1 VRRAGLLEP
10 RGVVLGKLDR
20 DYLRHD
26 GEEHVALVG
35 PTRSGKGVD
44 VIIPTLLTW
53 RGSVIVTDPKD
64 GENYDVTAG
73 WRGTLG
79 PVYAFTPHRPGG
91 VRINVLDSVLARLKT
106 RDEFRWAYR
115 IGSSLVAPE
124 KMAQENHTSLHF
136 RELAALLLTAVIL
149 HVCYTAKRKSLAG
162 VWEFMTQQHDSLDKG
177 LKAMATT
184 AHVSGGVH
192 QAISAMTKAIKNIT
206 GDRELSSVWS
216 TAIRPLVI
224 YNDDWVASSTDTS
237 DFDLHA
243 LQYGDDPVSLY
254 LIAADPLE
262 LELLH
267 PLYRVV
273 LDVTLG
279 ELMGHKVRTWKHRL
293 LNVVDEMPAY
303 GYTRA
308 FEKGIPV
315 KAGYGMKDL
324 LITQDLESLW
334 EVYGRTTAIW
344 GNCKV
349 KVFFTPDNDLTAK
362 RISDNMLGDTTVEQQ
377 VRHEGGNPAGKT
389 SSVTYQYHGRR
400 LLTPDEVMDL
410 PADKGIARIGGIKP
424 ILFDKFDYRFEAD
437 FQPRLLP
444 VPQGPDPTG

>member
-1 VRRAGLLEP
+1 M
-10 RGVVLGKLDR
+10 
-20 DYLRHD
+20 
-26 GEEHVALVG
+26 
-35 PTRSGKGVD
+35 TR
-44 VIIPTLLTW
+44 
-53 RGSVIVTDPKD
+53 
-64 GENYDVTAG
+64 
-73 WRGTLG
+73 
-79 PVYAFTPHRPGG
+79 
-91 VRINVLDSVLARLKT
+91 
-106 RDEFRWAYR
+106 
-115 IGSSLVAPE
+115 
-124 KMAQENHTSLHF
+124 
-136 RELAALLLTAVIL
+136 
-149 HVCYTAKRKSLAG
+149 
-162 VWEFMTQQHDSLDKG
+162 
-177 LKAMATT
+177 
-184 AHVSGGVH
+184 
-192 QAISAMTKAIKNIT
+192 AIKNIT

-224 YNDDWVASSTDTS
+224 YNDDWVAGSTDVS
-237 DFDLHA
+237 DFDLHD
-243 LQYGDDPVSLY
+243 LQYGDAPVSLY

-308 FEKGIPV
+308 FERGIPV

-334 EVYGRTTAIW
+334 EAYGRTTAIW

-362 RISDNMLGDTTVEQQ
+362 RISDNMLGDHTVEQQ
-377 VRHEGGNPAGKT
+377 VRHEGGNAAGKT

-400 LLTPDEVMDL
+400 LLTPDELMDL

-437 FQPRLLP
+437 FKPRLLP
-444 VPQGPDPTG
+444 VPSGAQPAPEGGEVTAASGTDAGPPAPRRRTARPELRVVPPDRPAGPGPGDAASSHGG